1 MPRLLGGRDRVKR
14 VKFTIVKNV
23 LMDLGDGLLS
33 VTASLLHVAVDY
45 SSLPTYKT
53 LSHLLLL
60 RLQPGYLDRL
70 IDSMHDLKRQADRA
84 KTKMVEAT
92 ATVKQAENELT
103 DLHKE
108 LVEDQRECK
117 ELVRF
122 LEENLSKLYDREI
135 RLIGSAIAV

>member
-1 MPRLLGGRDRVKR
+1 MAINNCREQ
-14 VKFTIVKNV
+14 T
-23 LMDLGDGLLS
+23 
-33 VTASLLHVAVDY
+33 T
-45 SSLPTYKT
+45 KT

-92 ATVKQAENELT
+92 AAVKQAENELT
-103 DLHKE
+103 DLHAE

-117 ELVRF
+117 ELIRF
-122 LEENLSKLYDREI
+122 VSTRSLSSDAHISSNTFLNK
-135 RLIGSAIAV
+135 